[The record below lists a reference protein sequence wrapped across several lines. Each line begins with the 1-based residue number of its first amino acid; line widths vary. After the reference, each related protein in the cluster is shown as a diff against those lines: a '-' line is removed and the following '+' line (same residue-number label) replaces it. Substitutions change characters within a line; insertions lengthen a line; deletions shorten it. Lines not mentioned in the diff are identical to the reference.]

1 MSIQFSQP
9 KENRKVNSLLQKI
22 ARGLTRRPKLVLTIA
37 ALLMIPAILGTV
49 ATKVNYDI
57 LTYLPPDLE
66 SSQGEQLLEDP
77 FHNAASSM
85 LIVENMPAE
94 YTDSLRKSIE
104 EVPGVTNAV
113 WLSSVVGVQVP
124 TGMMPEELQKIFY
137 SGDSTLIIIQ
147 YEKPGASTETMQAI
161 SQIRKLCGS
170 KCFLAGLSA
179 VVADTK
185 NLVDEELPQY
195 IGLAVLL
202 ALIAMSLTTKSW
214 VLPFAFLL
222 DIGVAVLYNFGTN
235 IFLGQIS
242 YVTMAIAGILQL
254 GVTMDYSIFLYS
266 RYREE
271 QNNYPDN
278 RDAMARAI
286 EAAMSSLS
294 GSSLTTI
301 AGFLALC
308 FMRLLLG
315 RDIGIVMA
323 KGVMLGVLTVVLV
336 LPSLLL
342 VLDRPIEKYQHR
354 VILPDCAKLNNF
366 IVKHSKGFVALF
378 LLLFIPSAYAQS
390 HAPVYYKLDLAMP
403 QDLPSIVATNK
414 LRSDYDMATSHFILV
429 HDSIGSQK
437 MKEMTAELEQV
448 DGVETVL
455 SYSKLVNPQVP
466 DFFVPSKLSDIFK
479 KDGLQ
484 MIMVNSKYVAA
495 TDDVADQLSEISDI
509 VKSYDSAAVITGE
522 AAMTN
527 DLITTANVD
536 FKVTNYISIAAIFL
550 IVLFVFKSLTVP
562 VALVASIELAIFIN
576 QGIPYLTNV
585 SIPFVAPTIIG
596 CVQLGATVDYA
607 ILMTSRFREEI
618 QAGRPRGEAIRIA
631 ATASD
636 GSIIASSLVLFSA
649 TLGVSLISRVEII
662 SSICSM
668 LARGALISALVTI
681 FILPS
686 VLYVCEPIF
695 AHTSLWWR
703 TPKPPKEYRALK
715 KAAALAESRRQKD
728 SGDTS
733 EPTGKE

>member
-1 MSIQFSQP
+1 M
-9 KENRKVNSLLQKI
+9 LQKI
-22 ARGLTRRPKLVLTIA
+22 AHALTHRPKLVLAIA
-37 ALLMIPAILGTV
+37 ALLVIPAVIGTA

-77 FHNAASSM
+77 FHTAASSM
-85 LIVENMPAE
+85 LIVQDMPAE
-94 YTDSLRKSIE
+94 YTESLCKSIE
-104 EVPGVTNAV
+104 QVSGVTNAV
-113 WLSSVVGVQVP
+113 WASDLVGVQVP
-124 TGMMPEELQKIFY
+124 SGMMPEALQKAFY

-147 YEKPGASTETMQAI
+147 YEKPGASTETMNAI
-161 SQIRKLCGS
+161 GQIRKLCNNS
-170 KCFLAGLSA
+170 CFLAGLSA

-214 VLPFAFLL
+214 ILPLAFLL

-271 QNNYPDN
+271 QSNYADN
-278 RDAMARAI
+278 RDAMAKAI
-286 EAAMSSLS
+286 EAAMTSLS

-323 KGVMLGVLTVVLV
+323 KGVMIGVLTVICV
-336 LPSLLL
+336 LPALLL
-342 VLDRPIEKYQHR
+342 VFDRPIKKYQHKI
-354 VILPDCAKLNNF
+354 ILPDCTKLNGF
-366 IVKHSKGFVALF
+366 IVKHSKAFVALF
-378 LLLFIPSAYAQS
+378 LLLFIPTAYAQS

-414 LRSDYDMATSHFILV
+414 LRSDYDMATTHFILV
-429 HDSIGSQK
+429 HDSVGNSNL
-437 MKEMTAELEQV
+437 KEMTAKLETV

-455 SYSKLVNPQVP
+455 SYGKIVSPQIP
-466 DFFVPSKLSDIFK
+466 DFFVPQKLSDMFK

-484 MIMVNSKYVAA
+484 MVVVNSKYVAA
-495 TDDVADQLSEISDI
+495 SDEVANQLTEISQI
-509 VKSYDSAAVITGE
+509 VKSYDSGALITGE
-522 AAMTN
+522 AAMTS
-527 DLITTANVD
+527 DLITTASVD

-550 IVLFVFKSLTVP
+550 IVMFVFKSLTVP
-562 VALVASIELAIFIN
+562 VALVSAIELAIFIN

-585 SIPFVAPTIIG
+585 PIPFVAPTVIG

-618 QAGRPRGEAIRIA
+618 QNGKPRDEAIRIA

-636 GSIIASSLVLFSA
+636 GSIITSSLVLFSA
-649 TLGVSLISRVEII
+649 TLGVSIISRVEII

-668 LARGALISALVTI
+668 LARGSLISALVTI

-703 TPKPPKEYRALK
+703 TPKPPKNYRALK
-715 KAAALAESRRQKD
+715 KAAARAAERLQKTPA
-728 SGDTS
+728 DTAG
-733 EPTGKE
+733 TNGKE